1 VNQRVIDKCVKAVT
15 PSLGPGEQVE
25 GVEVALIGKVSAK
38 KKAAVAAAVG
48 IATAGHLIVAVKP
61 RAYFLVFT
69 SKRLI
74 LVENNRGLV
83 GKVVGDCAR
92 QAITSG
98 PLNGHLLTL
107 SADVTLDGA
116 AYRFSWGR
124 LAPGQARSA
133 MAALTGANS

>member
-1 VNQRVIDKCVKAVT
+1 MNQRTTDKCVKAVA
-15 PSLGPGEQVE
+15 PSLGPDELVE
-25 GVEVALIGKVSAK
+25 GVEVAQIGKVSAK

-48 IATAGHLIVAVKP
+48 IATAGHLIVSVKP

-83 GKVVGDCAR
+83 GKVLAGCPR
-92 QAITSG
+92 QAVTAG
-98 PLNGHLLTL
+98 PLNGHLLTV
-107 SADVTLDGA
+107 SADVTLDGTP
-116 AYRFSWGR
+116 YRFSWGR

-133 MAALTGANS
+133 MAALAVAGY

>member
-1 VNQRVIDKCVKAVT
+1 MNQRAIDKCVKAVA

-25 GVEVALIGKVSAK
+25 GVEVAQIGKVSAK

-48 IATAGHLIVAVKP
+48 IVTAGHLIVSVKP

-69 SKRLI
+69 DKRLI

-83 GKVVGDCAR
+83 GKVLIGCPR
-92 QAITSG
+92 QAVTSG

-107 SADVTLDGA
+107 SADVTMDGA
-116 AYRFSWGR
+116 PYRFSWGR

-133 MAALTGANS
+133 MAALTAASY